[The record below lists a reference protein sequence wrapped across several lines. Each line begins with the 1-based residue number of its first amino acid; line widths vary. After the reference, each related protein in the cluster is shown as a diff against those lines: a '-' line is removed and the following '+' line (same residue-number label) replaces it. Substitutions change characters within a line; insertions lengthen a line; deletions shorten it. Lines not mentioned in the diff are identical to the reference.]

1 MTERKSAAR
10 GARGAR
16 TPDKRL
22 LALAMA
28 AFALGFAEFS
38 MMGIL
43 PDVAAGTGVDIP
55 TAGNYVSAYAI
66 GVCFGALILVFG
78 HNIAPKR
85 LLVAFAVLMVIGN
98 GLAAAAPSAHTLLAA
113 RFVAGLPHGAYFGTA
128 TLVAKKLAAPGKEAA
143 AVSTMVLGQTLANM
157 VGVPFGTLLSAAIS
171 WRAAYAF
178 VAVWA
183 AVAAILLARFIP
195 NLAYSRH
202 ASLTGQFGFLRKP
215 APWIVLGAVFAGNT
229 GLFCWWSY
237 VSPWLETQGG
247 FNALTLPL
255 LLVLAGAG
263 MVAGSTLGGRAADAL
278 SPGREAALGQGLS
291 AACLLAIFF
300 VSGHTASVFLLVAT
314 SFAMFSMSSAQQ
326 LIMVKVGS
334 GGGEMIGSAL
344 VQIAYNGANALG
356 AIIGQQVLNA
366 GFSYNVS
373 SVAGAPF
380 ALASMA
386 LLAVFALRFERHAV
400 DQLPNACSPVRQA

>member
-22 LALAMA
+22 LALAMG

-215 APWIVLGAVFAGNT
+215 PRWT
-229 GLFCWWSY
+229 
-237 VSPWLETQGG
+237 
-247 FNALTLPL
+247 
-255 LLVLAGAG
+255 
-263 MVAGSTLGGRAADAL
+263 R
-278 SPGREAALGQGLS
+278 
-291 AACLLAIFF
+291 
-300 VSGHTASVFLLVAT
+300 
-314 SFAMFSMSSAQQ
+314 
-326 LIMVKVGS
+326 
-334 GGGEMIGSAL
+334 
-344 VQIAYNGANALG
+344 
-356 AIIGQQVLNA
+356 
-366 GFSYNVS
+366 
-373 SVAGAPF
+373 
-380 ALASMA
+380 
-386 LLAVFALRFERHAV
+386 
-400 DQLPNACSPVRQA
+400 CS